1 MHDPILSIRELC
13 KRYPGK
19 RGAIASAGVNLE
31 VSAGEVV
38 GLLGHNGAGKTS
50 LVNQIV
56 GLVKPD
62 SGSITLSG
70 VDAIA
75 NPSKARALSCVQA
88 QANVPITGLTPARAI
103 SQVGRIR
110 GLSRAAAEANT
121 ARLIDA
127 LDLSAWANVPAQKIS
142 GGVARLTA
150 FAMAAVAPSKLV
162 VLDEPTNDVDPV
174 RRQLLWTQIRA
185 LADQGAA
192 VLLVTHNVREAEHV
206 VDRVAILDSGQ
217 VIREGSR
224 SEVMA
229 DLEGHLTLEIDMI
242 DRQPDWPGVV
252 TPHRHH
258 AMRWVGTA
266 PSSTADELIRWA
278 EATVK
283 SGEAMRYGIAPVSL
297 EDIYIGLVG
306 AENTE
311 AEGATA

>member
-1 MHDPILSIRELC
+1 MHDPLLTIRDLH
-13 KRYPGK
+13 KRYRGK
-19 RGAIASAGVNLE
+19 SGAVASDGVSLD
-31 VSAGEVV
+31 VFAGEVL

-62 SGSITLSG
+62 SGSVILDG

-75 NPSKARALSCVQA
+75 NPNRARALSCVQA

-103 SQVGRIR
+103 AQVGRIR
-110 GLSRAAAEANT
+110 GLTRKTAAQNT
-121 ARLIDA
+121 EDLIAA
-127 LDLSAWANVPAQKIS
+127 LDLGAWAHTPAQKIS

-206 VDRVAILDSGQ
+206 VDRIAILDSGR

-224 SEVMA
+224 SDVMA
-229 DLEGHLTLEIDMI
+229 GLEKHLTLEVDMVASPPEW
-242 DRQPDWPGVV
+242 PDVV
-252 TPHRHH
+252 APHRHH

-266 PSSTADELIRWA
+266 PSSCAEELIHW
-278 EATVK
+278 
-283 SGEAMRYGIAPVSL
+283 GEGQVVAGNMTRYGLAPVSL

-306 AENTE
+306 AGNDETE
-311 AEGATA
+311 ERTS